1 VRSRFSAAIAF
12 LLALLATRA
21 PAAGLYQDGAGSRAQ
36 AMGGT
41 GTAAGNDPASAL
53 FDDPAALSDLTK
65 LMLQLGIDGAAAQG
79 AFHDHSNRDS
89 TMSVAGVTGDAA
101 AVIPAGPVR
110 FAIGINPDIAAR
122 TDWRYRDAPGG
133 ADGLTSYGVRPD
145 RSEIALL
152 RSAAGISW
160 QALPGLSVGGNIGL
174 LYNENVLETL
184 YVFQR
189 QPVLRTVK
197 TLLKLNT
204 DGYGWN
210 GELGLRCRP
219 ISTVA
224 LSLAYTSES
233 EIKTHGTATGNAGV
247 QLARLGLG
255 AARPNFKYDAE
266 VDNVFPQQLSAGVA
280 WNPRPSLT
288 LAAQLDWINWAS
300 AFTSLPVHLT
310 RGTDPDLNGLVGSN
324 RLNDQIPL
332 HWRDQFVGRLG
343 AEQAFA
349 GHWSVRAGY
358 SYGNDPVPPGT
369 LTPLTAAIF
378 EHTLTGGLGYQTGW
392 LRLDASCQWAL
403 PAAGHVQR
411 SSLASGEYDAS
422 STEVSAERFGLS
434 AIVSY

>member
-1 VRSRFSAAIAF
+1 VRSNIIAA
-12 LLALLATRA
+12 LALLTAFLAARA

-53 FDDPAALSDLTK
+53 FDDPAGLSDLTK

-79 AFHDHSNRDS
+79 AFHDATNRDS
-89 TMSVAGVTGDAA
+89 TMAVSGVTGDAA
-101 AVIPAGPVR
+101 AVIPVGPVR
-110 FAIGINPDIAAR
+110 FALGINPDIAAR

-152 RSAAGISW
+152 RSAAGVSW
-160 QALPGLSVGGNIGL
+160 QVLPGLSVGGNLGL
-174 LYNENVLETL
+174 LYNENVLETP
-184 YVFQR
+184 YVFQTQR
-189 QPVLRTVK
+189 VLRTVK

-210 GELGLRCRP
+210 GELGLRWRP

-255 AARPNFKYDAE
+255 AARPDFQYDAQ
-266 VDNVFPQQLSAGVA
+266 VDNVFPQQLSAGIA

-288 LAAQLDWINWAS
+288 LAAQFDWIDWAD

-324 RLNDQIPL
+324 RLNDRTPL
-332 HWRDQFVGRLG
+332 HWRDQFVGRIG
-343 AEQAFA
+343 VEQTFA
-349 GHWSVRAGY
+349 KHWSLRAGY
-358 SYGNDPVPPGT
+358 SYANDPVPPGT
-369 LTPLTAAIF
+369 LTPLTAAIS
-378 EHTLTGGLGYQTGW
+378 ENTLTGGIGYQAGW
-392 LRLDASCQWAL
+392 LRLDASCQWQL

-411 SSLASGEYDAS
+411 SDLASGEYNAS
-422 STEVSAERFGLS
+422 STETGVERFGLS
-434 AIVSY
+434 AIVAY

>member
-1 VRSRFSAAIAF
+1 
-12 LLALLATRA
+12 
-21 PAAGLYQDGAGSRAQ
+21 
-36 AMGGT
+36 MGGT
-41 GTAAGNDPASAL
+41 GAAAGNDPASAL

-79 AFHDHSNRDS
+79 AFHDASNRNS
-89 TMSVAGVTGDAA
+89 TMSVAGETGDAA
-101 AVIPAGPVR
+101 AVIPAGPLR

-152 RSAAGISW
+152 RSAAGVSW
-160 QALPGLSVGGNIGL
+160 QVLPGLSVGGNIGL
-174 LYNENVLETL
+174 LYNENVLETP

-210 GELGLRCRP
+210 GELGLRWRP

-255 AARPNFKYDAE
+255 AARPDFKYDAQ

-288 LAAQLDWINWAS
+288 LAAQFDWINWAN

-310 RGTDPDLNGLVGSN
+310 RGTDPDLNGLVGSD

-349 GHWSVRAGY
+349 KHWSLRAGY
-358 SYGNDPVPPGT
+358 SYSTDPVPPGT

-378 EHTLTGGLGYQTGW
+378 EHTLTGGVGYQSGW
-392 LRLDASCQWAL
+392 LRIDASCQWAL

-411 SSLASGEYDAS
+411 SSLASGEYNAS
-422 STEVSAERFGLS
+422 STEVSDERFGLS
-434 AIVSY
+434 AIVTY